1 MSSQCGMLE
10 GTLSSNTEVVVEK
23 DRKVQFREDVS
34 DHIRDF
40 TLTYVRWPR
49 YWSDHVS
56 DLRFHIPAL
65 SKFKI
70 ITVHDCGYTCVET
83 KKHNNHLISCSG

>member
-1 MSSQCGMLE
+1 MLE
-10 GTLSSNTEVVVEK
+10 GTLSSNIEVVVEK
-23 DRKVQFREDVS
+23 LEGVDKGKVQFREDVS

-56 DLRFHIPAL
+56 DLRFHIPML

-70 ITVHDCGYTCVET
+70 ITVHDCEYTCVET

>member
-1 MSSQCGMLE
+1 MLE

-23 DRKVQFREDVS
+23 LEGVDKGKVQFREDVS

-56 DLRFHIPAL
+56 NLRFHIPTL